1 MEKHTQ
7 NLNGS
12 KQTNGSAINN
22 TNSKR
27 KDSQK
32 VLLVTASTGLGF
44 NYAPHFG
51 MYQILN
57 YLKFKDMECDMYDRD
72 LELFKKAEIYENDV
86 MESLEKGKYDI
97 VGISVS
103 QDRVLGE
110 QKMIA
115 DLELIW
121 RMRSAAEK
129 SGKIPVFVAGGQA
142 AQLNYKQWLDL
153 GIDLI
158 VNGYG
163 EKVFYDVCKRYF
175 SIPKESRNAT
185 ELINLVDK
193 MTHEV
198 RGVSYK
204 DKKNIYR
211 YIPAPTVDEKLFKE
225 LFFEFPQK
233 YEMPHH
239 TFWDI
244 LRENNAN
251 KDLGASNFV
260 VENVRLYTTSH
271 CPRRCGFC
279 NSGQFLPEA
288 SAAEND
294 LMIDKT
300 GMRFSSGKQKLV
312 QLNAKELMDL
322 VMFNVKK
329 YGAKSVLFSDD
340 DFALKSKHNRVME
353 FCKLIMEYKK
363 KGLMAKDFQFNCQTH
378 VSDWLTNHKEVNKEL
393 IETVAKAGFG
403 SISVGVETFTDRV
416 IVSPSI
422 NKAGYKSEHAQAVL
436 NCMLENG
443 IVPQVNVILGVP
455 EYTVEDLLITID
467 IALDFIIKGC
477 DLSLSRQLLALP
489 GAPVYESGM
498 YKVVYDKWTHPS
510 GKEVKIPDYFVP
522 NDPKIAYAMEH
533 FDVEARKSLDKV
545 IKKMK
550 WGNKNP
556 PKRVIAVSAVACLPK
571 LLGRDDLS
579 PKYYKILDDVLA
591 GKLRGTKEVS
601 YALDIQGIDQE
612 FDKKKVDGIK
622 KAQEEKFSDVIID
635 TRV

>member
-1 MEKHTQ
+1 MSSKI
-7 NLNGS
+7 NLKN
-12 KQTNGSAINN
+12 K
-22 TNSKR
+22 NS
-27 KDSQK
+27 DK
-32 VLLVTASTGLGF
+32 VLLVTAATGLGF

-57 YLKFKDMECDMYDRD
+57 YLKFKDISCDMYDRD
-72 LELFKKAEIYENDV
+72 LEIFKKAEIYEDDV
-86 MESLEKGKYDI
+86 MESLKKGEYDI

-121 RMRSAAEK
+121 RMREAAK
-129 SGKIPVFVAGGQA
+129 ISGKMPTFVAGGQA

-163 EKVFYDVCKRYF
+163 EKVFYDLCKRYF
-175 SIPKESRNAT
+175 NSPKELRNAK
-185 ELINLVDK
+185 EFVKLIDS
-193 MTHEV
+193 MTSEI

-204 DKKNIYR
+204 DPKDVYR
-211 YIPAPTVDEKLFKE
+211 YIPAPTVDDKLFKE
-225 LFFEFPQK
+225 LFLEFPQK
-233 YEMPHH
+233 YDMPHE

-244 LRENNAN
+244 LRENNAD
-251 KDLGASNFV
+251 KDLGASKFV

-279 NSGQFLPEA
+279 NSGQFLHEA
-288 SAAEND
+288 SAPEND

-300 GMRFSSGKQKLV
+300 GMRFSAGRQKLI
-312 QLNAKELMDL
+312 QLDAKELMEL
-322 VMFNVKK
+322 VMFNAKK

-353 FCKLIMEYKK
+353 FCKLVMEYKQ
-363 KGLMAKDFQFNCQTH
+363 KGLMDKDFVFNCQTH
-378 VSDWLTNHKEVNKEL
+378 VSDWLTGSNKEVNVEL
-393 IETVAKAGFG
+393 IKTVKAAGFG

-436 NCMLENG
+436 NCMVDNG

-455 EYTVEDLLITID
+455 EYTVDDLLVTID
-467 IALDFIIKGC
+467 VALDFIIKGC

-489 GAPVYESGM
+489 GAPIYESGM

-522 NDPKIAYAMEH
+522 NDPKVAYAMEH
-533 FDVEARKSLDKV
+533 FDVEARKELDKV
-545 IKKMK
+545 IKKMN
-550 WGNKNP
+550 WGDKNP
-556 PKRVIAVSAVACLPK
+556 PKRVIAISAVAVLPR

-591 GKLRGTKEVS
+591 GKLRGKDVS
-601 YALDIQGIDQE
+601 YPLDIQGIDKE
-612 FDKKKVDGIK
+612 FNKKVK
-622 KAQEEKFSDVIID
+622 KQEQFSDIIID
-635 TRV
+635 SRV

>member
-1 MEKHTQ
+1 MSSKI
-7 NLNGS
+7 NLKN
-12 KQTNGSAINN
+12 K
-22 TNSKR
+22 NS
-27 KDSQK
+27 DK
-32 VLLVTASTGLGF
+32 VLLVTAATGLGF

-57 YLKFKDMECDMYDRD
+57 YLKFKDISCDMYDRD
-72 LELFKKAEIYENDV
+72 LEIFKKAEIYEDDV
-86 MESLEKGKYDI
+86 MESLKKGEYDI

-121 RMRSAAEK
+121 RMREAAK
-129 SGKIPVFVAGGQA
+129 ISGKMPTFVAGGQA

-163 EKVFYDVCKRYF
+163 EKVFYDLCKRYF
-175 SIPKESRNAT
+175 DSPKELRNAK
-185 ELINLVDK
+185 EFVKLIDS
-193 MTHEV
+193 MTSEI

-204 DKKNIYR
+204 DPKDVYR
-211 YIPAPTVDEKLFKE
+211 YIPAPTVDDKLFKE
-225 LFFEFPQK
+225 LFLEFPQK
-233 YEMPHH
+233 YDMPHE

-244 LRENNAN
+244 LRENNAD
-251 KDLGASNFV
+251 KDLGASKFV

-279 NSGQFLPEA
+279 NSGQFLHEA
-288 SAAEND
+288 SAPEND

-300 GMRFSSGKQKLV
+300 GMRFSAGRQKLI
-312 QLNAKELMDL
+312 QLDAKELMEL
-322 VMFNVKK
+322 VMFNAKK

-353 FCKLIMEYKK
+353 FCKLVMEYKQ
-363 KGLMAKDFQFNCQTH
+363 KGLMDKDFVFNCQTH
-378 VSDWLTNHKEVNKEL
+378 VSDWLTGSNKEVNVEL
-393 IETVAKAGFG
+393 IKTVKAAGFG

-436 NCMLENG
+436 NCMVDNG

-455 EYTVEDLLITID
+455 EYTVDDLLVTID
-467 IALDFIIKGC
+467 VALDFIIKGC

-489 GAPVYESGM
+489 GAPIYESGM

-522 NDPKIAYAMEH
+522 NDPKVAYAMEH
-533 FDVEARKSLDKV
+533 FDVEARKELDKV
-545 IKKMK
+545 IKKMN
-550 WGNKNP
+550 WGDKNP
-556 PKRVIAVSAVACLPK
+556 PKRVIAISAVAVLPR

-591 GKLRGTKEVS
+591 GKLRGKDVS
-601 YALDIQGIDQE
+601 YPLDIQGIDKE
-612 FDKKKVDGIK
+612 FNKKVK
-622 KAQEEKFSDVIID
+622 KQEQFSDIIID
-635 TRV
+635 SRV

>member
-1 MEKHTQ
+1 MS
-7 NLNGS
+7 S
-12 KQTNGSAINN
+12 KIDLKNK
-22 TNSKR
+22 NS
-27 KDSQK
+27 DK
-32 VLLVTASTGLGF
+32 VLLVTAATGLGF

-57 YLKFKDMECDMYDRD
+57 YLKYKDISCDMYDRD

-86 MESLEKGKYDI
+86 MESLKKGKYDI

-121 RMRSAAEK
+121 KMREAAK
-129 SGKIPVFVAGGQA
+129 ISGKMPIFVAGGQA

-163 EKVFYDVCKRYF
+163 EKVFYDLCKRYF
-175 SIPKESRNAT
+175 NSPKELRNAKDFVK
-185 ELINLVDK
+185 LIDN
-193 MTHEV
+193 MTSEI

-204 DKKNIYR
+204 DPKDVYR
-211 YIPAPTVDEKLFKE
+211 YIPAPTVDDKLFKE
-225 LFFEFPQK
+225 LFLKFPQK
-233 YEMPHH
+233 YDMPHEI
-239 TFWDI
+239 FWNI
-244 LRENNAN
+244 LRDNNAD
-251 KDLGASNFV
+251 KDLGASKFV

-279 NSGQFLPEA
+279 NSGQFLHEA
-288 SAAEND
+288 SAPEND

-300 GMRFSSGKQKLV
+300 GMRFSAGRQKLI
-312 QLNAKELMDL
+312 QLDAKELMEL
-322 VMFNVKK
+322 VMFNAKK
-329 YGAKSVLFSDD
+329 YGAKSILFSDD

-353 FCKLIMEYKK
+353 FCKLVMEYKQ
-363 KGLMAKDFQFNCQTH
+363 KGLMDKDFVFNCQTH
-378 VSDWLTNHKEVNKEL
+378 VSDWLTGSNKEVNVEL
-393 IETVAKAGFG
+393 IKTVKAAGFG

-422 NKAGYKSEHAQAVL
+422 NKAGYKSKHAQAVL
-436 NCMLENG
+436 NCMVDNG

-455 EYTVEDLLITID
+455 EYTVDDLLVTID
-467 IALDFIIKGC
+467 VALDFIIKGC

-489 GAPVYESGM
+489 GAPIYESGM

-510 GKEVKIPDYFVP
+510 GKEVKIPDYFIP
-522 NDPKIAYAMEH
+522 NDPKVAYAMEH
-533 FDVEARKSLDKV
+533 FDVEARKELDKV
-545 IKKMK
+545 IKKMN
-550 WGNKNP
+550 WGDKNP
-556 PKRVIAVSAVACLPK
+556 PKRVIAISAVAVLPR

-591 GKLRGTKEVS
+591 GKLRGKDVS
-601 YALDIQGIDQE
+601 YPLDIQGIDKE
-612 FDKKKVDGIK
+612 FNKKVK
-622 KAQEEKFSDVIID
+622 KQEQFSDIIID
-635 TRV
+635 SRV

>member
-1 MEKHTQ
+1 MS
-7 NLNGS
+7 S
-12 KQTNGSAINN
+12 KIDLKNK
-22 TNSKR
+22 NS
-27 KDSQK
+27 DK
-32 VLLVTASTGLGF
+32 VLLVTAATGLGF

-57 YLKFKDMECDMYDRD
+57 YLKYKDISCDMYDRD

-86 MESLEKGKYDI
+86 MESLKKGKYDI

-121 RMRSAAEK
+121 KMREAAK
-129 SGKIPVFVAGGQA
+129 ISGKMPIFVAGGQA

-163 EKVFYDVCKRYF
+163 EKVFYDLCKRYF
-175 SIPKESRNAT
+175 NSPKELRNAKDFVK
-185 ELINLVDK
+185 LIDN
-193 MTHEV
+193 MTSEI

-204 DKKNIYR
+204 DPKDVYR
-211 YIPAPTVDEKLFKE
+211 YIPAPTVDDKLFKE
-225 LFFEFPQK
+225 LFLKFPQK
-233 YEMPHH
+233 YDMPHEI
-239 TFWDI
+239 FWNI
-244 LRENNAN
+244 LRDNNAD
-251 KDLGASNFV
+251 KDLGASKFV

-279 NSGQFLPEA
+279 NSGQFLHEA
-288 SAAEND
+288 SAPEND

-300 GMRFSSGKQKLV
+300 GMRFSAGRQKLI
-312 QLNAKELMDL
+312 QLDAKELMEL
-322 VMFNVKK
+322 VMFNAKK
-329 YGAKSVLFSDD
+329 YGAKSILFSDD

-353 FCKLIMEYKK
+353 FCKLVMEYKQ
-363 KGLMAKDFQFNCQTH
+363 KGLMDKDFVFNCQTH
-378 VSDWLTNHKEVNKEL
+378 VSDWLTGSNKEVNVEL
-393 IETVAKAGFG
+393 IKTVKAAGFG

-422 NKAGYKSEHAQAVL
+422 NKAGYKSKHAQAVL
-436 NCMLENG
+436 NCMVDNG

-455 EYTVEDLLITID
+455 EYTVDDLLVTID
-467 IALDFIIKGC
+467 VALDFIIKGC

-489 GAPVYESGM
+489 GAPIYESGM

-522 NDPKIAYAMEH
+522 NNPKVAYAMEH
-533 FDVEARKSLDKV
+533 FDVEARKELDKV
-545 IKKMK
+545 IKKMNWK
-550 WGNKNP
+550 NKNP
-556 PKRVIAVSAVACLPK
+556 PKRVIAVSALACLPR

-579 PKYYKILDDVLA
+579 PKYYKILNDVLD
-591 GKLRGTKEVS
+591 GKLKGKDVS
-601 YALDIQGIDQE
+601 YPLDIQGIDKE
-612 FDKKKVDGIK
+612 FNTKIK
-622 KAQEEKFSDVIID
+622 KQ
-635 TRV
+635 

>member
-1 MEKHTQ
+1 MPSKT
-7 NLNGS
+7 NLKN
-12 KQTNGSAINN
+12 K
-22 TNSKR
+22 NS
-27 KDSQK
+27 DK
-32 VLLVTASTGLGF
+32 VLLVTAATGLGF

-57 YLKFKDMECDMYDRD
+57 YLKYKDISCDMYDRD

-86 MESLEKGKYDI
+86 IESLKKGEYDI

-121 RMRSAAEK
+121 KMREAAK
-129 SGKIPVFVAGGQA
+129 ISGKMPTFVAGGQA

-163 EKVFYDVCKRYF
+163 EKVFYDLCKRYF
-175 SIPKESRNAT
+175 NSPKELRNAKDFLK
-185 ELINLVDK
+185 LIDS
-193 MTHEV
+193 MTSEI

-204 DKKNIYR
+204 DPKDVYR
-211 YIPAPTVDEKLFKE
+211 YIPAPTVDDKLFKE
-225 LFFEFPQK
+225 LFLEFPQK
-233 YEMPHH
+233 YDMPHE
-239 TFWDI
+239 TFWNI
-244 LRENNAN
+244 LRENNAD
-251 KDLGASNFV
+251 KDLGASKFV

-279 NSGQFLPEA
+279 NSGQFLHEA
-288 SAAEND
+288 SAPEND

-300 GMRFSSGKQKLV
+300 GMRFSAGRQKLI
-312 QLNAKELMDL
+312 QLDAKELMEL
-322 VMFNVKK
+322 VMFNAKK
-329 YGAKSVLFSDD
+329 YGAKSILFSDD

-353 FCKLIMEYKK
+353 FCKLVMEYKQ
-363 KGLMAKDFQFNCQTH
+363 KGLMDKDFVFNCQTH
-378 VSDWLTNHKEVNKEL
+378 VSDWLTGNNKEVNVEL
-393 IETVAKAGFG
+393 IKTVKAAGFG

-436 NCMLENG
+436 NCMIDNG

-455 EYTVEDLLITID
+455 EYTVDDLLVTID
-467 IALDFIIKGC
+467 VALDFIIKGC

-489 GAPVYESGM
+489 GAPIYESGM

-522 NDPKIAYAMEH
+522 NDPKVAYAMEH
-533 FDVEARKSLDKV
+533 FDVEARKELDKV
-545 IKKMK
+545 IKRMN
-550 WGNKNP
+550 WGDKNP
-556 PKRVIAVSAVACLPK
+556 PKRVIAISAVACLPR

-591 GKLRGTKEVS
+591 GKLRGKDVS
-601 YALDIQGIDQE
+601 YPLDIQGIDKE
-612 FDKKKVDGIK
+612 FNKKVK
-622 KAQEEKFSDVIID
+622 KQEQFSDIIID